1 MENLKPG
8 TANSPN
14 IPADMQHEETFVK
27 KEDKGMKEVLDQQLE
42 ILKTLNQILKRL
54 DAMTMKQKS
63 GKF

>member
-1 MENLKPG
+1 MENLK
-8 TANSPN
+8 
-14 IPADMQHEETFVK
+14 PADMQHEETFVK
-27 KEDKGMKEVLDQQLE
+27 KEDKGMKEVLDEQLE